1 MVGGGPH
8 PKCENWIIFFQNIL
22 TKAWDIYSFML
33 FPQYFCLSIDVQML
47 GQRMCQKGLKMS
59 QKRGLGDVRRADKCT
74 SASEVSGV
82 EPSLSLATSSAI
94 AQRAWPSFRP
104 QSIITLDSITLI
116 IIILILMILIPI
128 ILVLITLI
136 LIILVL
142 IILIL
147 IILIPMTLILILK
160 IPILIIPI
168 LTLIVQ
174 STEHQPANNHHPH
187 PCCYNHP
194 SKR

>member
-1 MVGGGPH
+1 M
-8 PKCENWIIFFQNIL
+8 
-22 TKAWDIYSFML
+22 A
-33 FPQYFCLSIDVQML
+33 
-47 GQRMCQKGLKMS
+47 
-59 QKRGLGDVRRADKCT
+59 DVRTAGRG
-74 SASEVSGV
+74 SGASEVSGV
-82 EPSLSLATSSAI
+82 EWSLSLATSLAI
-94 AQRAWPSFRP
+94 AHWAWPSFRP

-116 IIILILMILIPI
+116 IIILFLIIIILILITLIMIILFLIILSPI

-147 IILIPMTLILILK
+147 MILIQMTLVLIPI

-194 SKR
+194 SKRLSHSSSLRW

>member
-1 MVGGGPH
+1 MVGGGPY

-82 EPSLSLATSSAI
+82 EPSLSLATTSAI

-116 IIILILMILIPI
+116 IIIVVIILLLTVLILKFLIVI
-128 ILVLITLI
+128 NLI
-136 LIILVL
+136 LINFNLY
-142 IILIL
+142 
-147 IILIPMTLILILK
+147 
-160 IPILIIPI
+160 
-168 LTLIVQ
+168 
-174 STEHQPANNHHPH
+174 HHHHPKRPNPH
-187 PCCYNHP
+187 PYNSGHRASSHHP
-194 SKR
+194 DNHQW